1 MTRQPSRSLKI
12 VGLAILSGSLVFVE
26 GCKEEE
32 PVVQQTKPRPQKPV
46 EPETPAWESVYS
58 AMTLDPR
65 IDVAHASYDQVS
77 RTQMEAAFEFLHHFT
92 TGDDASV
99 RSMIDSQSRAVLD
112 DLVSSGDWAVQTSEI
127 ERAVLYAC
135 RGDGSTVN
143 VSFALQRE
151 GGDEDTLAWEGVSR
165 GDMIV
170 FSPSFV
176 VEEAGANELLIE
188 GGSGNTRG
196 GRRSGRNN
204 NNTRSPQRSPGNPN
218 DPRRRVPQRGPG
230 GPG

>member
-1 MTRQPSRSLKI
+1 MTRQPSRVLHI
-12 VGLAILSGSLVFVE
+12 LGLAVLSGSLVFVE

-32 PVVQQTKPRPQKPV
+32 PPVQPTRPKPQKPV

-65 IDVAHASYDQVS
+65 IDVAHASYDQVT
-77 RTQMEAAFEFLHHFT
+77 RPQMEAAFQFIHHFT

-99 RSMIDSQSRAVLD
+99 RSMVDSQSRAVLD
-112 DLVSSGDWAVQTSEI
+112 ELVASGDWEVQTSEI
-127 ERAVLYAC
+127 ERAVLFTC
-135 RGDGSTVN
+135 RGDGSSIN

-151 GGDEDTLAWEGVSR
+151 GGFEDTLAWEGVSR

-170 FSPSFV
+170 FSPTFI
-176 VEEAGANELLIE
+176 VEESGSNELLIE
-188 GGSGNTRG
+188 AGSGNTRG
-196 GRRSGRNN
+196 NRRRTGS
-204 NNTRSPQRSPGNPN
+204 NNTNSPQRSPGNPN
-218 DPRRRVPQRGPG
+218 DPRRRVPRRGPG